1 MTIIENYKSVIS
13 KYAQFEGKATR
24 SEYWYF
30 FLANL
35 IIGIVLSIVSGIIG
49 DSNGILGLIYSLIVF
64 LPSLAVAVRRL
75 HDTNRSG
82 WWVLIVL
89 LPFIGW
95 IWFFILM
102 VLPSANTTA
111 KSTGVRS
118 DGETA
123 KM

>member
-1 MTIIENYKSVIS
+1 MIIENYKNVLS

-35 IIGIVLSIVSGIIG
+35 IIGIILSIISGIIG
-49 DSNGILGLIYSLIVF
+49 DSNGILGSIYSLIVF

-75 HDTNRSG
+75 HDTGRSG
-82 WWVLIVL
+82 WWMLIIL

-102 VLPSANTTA
+102 VLPS
-111 KSTGVRS
+111 KSTKAPSLKTTPEGS
-118 DGETA
+118 
-123 KM
+123 